1 MAVLGFCYLAFG
13 VGEDA
18 LIFGE
23 DVLIFAV
30 TALAINALPVV
41 LIFGIAGIAIGMRRL
56 TDFWRD

>member
-1 MAVLGFCYLAFG
+1 VAVLGFCYLAFG

-18 LIFGE
+18 LTFGE

-56 TDFWRD
+56 KDFWRD